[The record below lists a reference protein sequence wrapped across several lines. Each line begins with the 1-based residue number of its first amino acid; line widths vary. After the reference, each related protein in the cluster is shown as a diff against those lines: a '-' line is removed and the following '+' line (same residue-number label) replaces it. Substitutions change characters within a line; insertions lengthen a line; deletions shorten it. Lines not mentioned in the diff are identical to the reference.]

1 MPALPDET
9 TGGLMPI
16 KLAMDAPTLLLRK
29 DAFERARLTRASIDE
44 WLNLT
49 ADEFT
54 VEGNL
59 IAVGPIHDDDALQR
73 LVAALEEHGLA
84 YFDDFFE
91 MSGNWPGWFTLVAVA
106 PRSSE

>member
-1 MPALPDET
+1 MPLR
-9 TGGLMPI
+9 
-16 KLAMDAPTLLLRK
+16 LATDAPTLLLRK
-29 DAFERARLTRASIDE
+29 DAFERAQLTRQAIDE

-59 IAVGPIHDDDALQR
+59 IAIGPVHDDDALQA
-73 LVAALEEHGLA
+73 LVDALEQRGLA

-91 MSGNWPGWFTLVAVA
+91 MSGNWPAWLTLVAVA
-106 PRSSE
+106 GRAGQ

>member
-1 MPALPDET
+1 
-9 TGGLMPI
+9 MPI
-16 KLAMDAPTLLLRK
+16 KLATDAPTLLMRK
-29 DAFERARLTRASIDE
+29 DAFERAHMTRAEIDA

-59 IAVGPIHDDDALQR
+59 IAVGPIYDDDALQR
-73 LVAALEEHGLA
+73 LVEALEERGLA

-91 MSGNWPGWFTLVAVA
+91 MSGNWPGWFSLVAVA
-106 PRSSE
+106 ARP